1 MNLLDVYNLF
11 DKGDITQEE
20 AASTLGMTLKT
31 FRFRCTKWGHRLP
44 LLLAILDKI
53 KEDKITREEAAVAL
67 SVTAREVNQLMKSW
81 NISRPVK
88 EYALNKAKAEVKW
101 EIRKRYA
108 IDFIAGS
115 SDIDDAAERAEVSVR
130 QMRRW
135 VSDLI
140 NKHFGMVW
148 GDLKL
153 LSNAKRKSL
162 ALEVEKAENLELE
175 RQQTLNAIASGR
187 KTLESEALDRALT
200 RKKKRG

>member
-11 DKGDITQEE
+11 DKGEITQEE

-115 SDIDDAAERAEVSVR
+115 SEIDDAAERAEVSVR

-153 LSNAKRKSL
+153 LSNAKRKAL

>member
-1 MNLLDVYNLF
+1 M
-11 DKGDITQEE
+11 
-20 AASTLGMTLKT
+20 
-31 FRFRCTKWGHRLP
+31 
-44 LLLAILDKI
+44 LLAILDKI
-53 KEDKITREEAAVAL
+53 KEDKITREEAAEAL
-67 SVTAREVNQLMKSW
+67 AVTVREVNQLMKSW
-81 NISRPVK
+81 NISRPLK

-101 EIRKRYA
+101 EIRKRFA
-108 IDFIAGS
+108 IDYIAGS
-115 SDIDDAAERAEVSVR
+115 AELEDAAERAEVSTW

-140 NKHFGMVW
+140 NQHFGMVW

-153 LSNAKRKSL
+153 LSNAKRKAL

-200 RKKKRG
+200 RKNKRG

>member
-11 DKGDITQEE
+11 DKGEITQEE
-20 AASTLGMTLKT
+20 AASALGMTLKT

-153 LSNAKRKSL
+153 LSNAKRKAL

>member
-153 LSNAKRKSL
+153 LSNAKRKAL

>member
-1 MNLLDVYNLF
+1 
-11 DKGDITQEE
+11 
-20 AASTLGMTLKT
+20 MTLKT

-53 KEDKITREEAAVAL
+53 KEDKITREEAAEAL
-67 SVTAREVNQLMKSW
+67 AVTVREVNQLMKSW
-81 NISRPVK
+81 NISRPLK

-101 EIRKRYA
+101 EIRKRFA
-108 IDFIAGS
+108 IDYIAGS
-115 SDIDDAAERAEVSVR
+115 AELEDAAERAEVSTR

-140 NKHFGMVW
+140 HQHFGMVW
-148 GDLKL
+148 GDLRL
-153 LSNAKRKSL
+153 ISNAKRKAL

-200 RKKKRG
+200 RKNKRG